1 MCYATAS
8 LGALWLLDLAQA
20 KTTSG
25 DRCVKEVVGKIA
37 IGVLAGPGVMLCTI
51 WGGREDA
58 LVHASKTEGQKRTCI
73 D

>member
-8 LGALWLLDLAQA
+8 LGALWLLDLARA
-20 KTTSG
+20 TTTSG
-25 DRCVKEVVGKIA
+25 DRCMKGVVGKIV
-37 IGVLAGPGVMLCTI
+37 IGVVAGPGVMLCTI